1 MKGLK
6 KLLTGVLAATMIMAG
21 SLTAFAS
28 DGAAIKIE
36 NASEGQTYNLYQIF
50 TFEPSSDS
58 ATNGVYKL
66 SAKWEGFSSKYFTV
80 SNDGFKYITLTTDA
94 NGAALLNS
102 NTAAAFAQ
110 EALAW
115 AKANNVEVDET
126 VTAPKEKDD
135 DFVTTVE
142 FSSLDYGYY
151 LVDSSL
157 GVLCALN
164 TNTPSAVFEE
174 KNDIPD
180 IDKKVTEDLTNSLG
194 EDNDAQIG
202 QTIYYVSNVNLKV
215 GGEDYIVTD
224 KMTDGLDFTG
234 VTSVTVGDVVLSEG
248 TDSDYSVKVADNNRG
263 FVLTFSNDYLKKL
276 TADATAVISY
286 TAVLNENAVLASATN
301 DNEIYLN
308 YNNGVE
314 TVHRYTHTK
323 TYPLDI
329 IKYAAEDGTKTPI
342 AGAHFTMK
350 NTTDDSDVYF
360 VVSTDG
366 ATYTV
371 VAEDTEGATNEIVT
385 IADKKITV
393 KGLDSDN
400 YELTETKAPEG
411 RNLLDKPVKVTI
423 NKTVSV
429 EAPAEIAIPNG
440 TGSLLPST
448 GGIGTTIFYIIG
460 GILIVAGFAY
470 FIVRRKADAE

>member
-28 DGAAIKIE
+28 DGADIKIE
-36 NASEGQTYNLYQIF
+36 NASEGQTYNLYKIF

-94 NGAALLNS
+94 NGNALLNS
-102 NTAAAFAQ
+102 DTAAAFAQ

-115 AKANNVEVDET
+115 AKANKVEADATEP
-126 VTAPKEKDD
+126 APKEKDD

-164 TNTPSAVFEE
+164 TNTPNAVFKE
-174 KNDIPD
+174 KNGIPD
-180 IDKKVTEDLTNSLG
+180 IDKKVTEDSTNSLG
-194 EDNDAQIG
+194 ENNDAQIG

-234 VTSVTVGDVVLSEG
+234 VTSVTVGEATLLDG
-248 TDSDYSVKVADNNRG
+248 TDYSVVAAENNRG

-286 TAVLNENAVLASATN
+286 TAVLNENAELASDTN
-301 DNEIYLN
+301 DNEIYLK

-329 IKYAAEDGTKTPI
+329 IKYAAEDETEKTPI

-350 NTTDDSDVYF
+350 NTTDNSDVYF

-371 VAEDTEGATNEIVT
+371 VAEGTEGATNEIVT

-393 KGLDSDN
+393 NGLDADT
-400 YELTETKAPEG
+400 YELTETQAPEG
-411 RNLLDKPVKVTI
+411 RNLLDGPVEVTI
-423 NKTVSV
+423 NNTVSV
-429 EAPAEIAIPNG
+429 KTPAEIAIPNG

>member
-28 DGAAIKIE
+28 EGAAIKIE

-50 TFEPSSDS
+50 TFEPSSAS

-66 SAKWEGFSSKYFTV
+66 SAKWEGFSSEYFTV
-80 SNDGFKYITLTTDA
+80 SNDEFKYITLTTDA
-94 NGAALLNS
+94 NGNALLNS

-115 AKANNVEVDET
+115 AKANNVEVDGT

-180 IDKKVTEDLTNSLG
+180 IDKKVTEDSTNSLG
-194 EDNDAQIG
+194 ENNDAQIG

-224 KMTDGLDFTG
+224 KMTNGLDFTG
-234 VTSVTVGDVVLSEG
+234 ITSVTVGEATLSEG
-248 TDSDYSVKVADNNRG
+248 TDYTVETSENNHG
-263 FVLTFSNDYLKKL
+263 FVLTFANDYLKKL

-329 IKYAAEDGTKTPI
+329 IKYAAEDETEKTPI

-350 NTTDDSDVYF
+350 NTTDNSDVYF

-371 VAEDTEGATNEIVT
+371 VAEGTTGATKEIVT

-393 KGLDSDN
+393 NGLDADT
-400 YELTETKAPEG
+400 YELTETQAPEG

-423 NKTVSV
+423 NNTVSV
-429 EAPAEIAIPNG
+429 EDPAEIAIPNG